1 MKELAHIMDL
11 SFGVAGG
18 LYSENPQAAIPCLQS
33 ENCSIDEITE
43 TKIRIS
49 KNDFKK
55 TEFELFSFNFSLLA
69 ILLPKTSSPHLG
81 IFTRL

>member
-43 TKIRIS
+43 TKV
-49 KNDFKK
+49 
-55 TEFELFSFNFSLLA
+55 ELA
-69 ILLPKTSSPHLG
+69 KMI
-81 IFTRL
+81 